1 MANIN
6 NSSEAEISSDW
17 GANMP
22 ELTLVHESGIRQD
35 FPAKLTRQVIV
46 CTVTAACGGFMFG
59 YDIGISGGVTG
70 MDMFLDK
77 FFPEVYVK
85 KHQAKSNNYCKFN
98 SQLLQLFTSSLYLAA
113 IVGCVIGSISCKKWG
128 RKPTMQIAS
137 VFFLVGAILNAAAL
151 NIGML
156 IAGRLCLG
164 AGIGFGNQ
172 VMKFKHM

>member
-1 MANIN
+1 M
-6 NSSEAEISSDW
+6 
-17 GANMP
+17 
-22 ELTLVHESGIRQD
+22 L
-35 FPAKLTRQVIV
+35 IV
-46 CTVTAACGGFMFG
+46 FLYLWFYM
-59 YDIGISGGVTG
+59 ILGGVTG
-70 MDMFLDK
+70 MDMFLEK

-85 KHQAKSNNYCKFN
+85 KHQAKANNYCKFN

-113 IVGCVIGSISCKKWG
+113 IVACFIGSICCKKRG

-172 VMKFKHM
+172 VKFKHIYQAVPII